1 MKSGDLVRVRIRPR
15 STGGW
20 FTPNNGR
27 VGIIV
32 RPGMRGPIGIW
43 WVLLEDGNQ
52 VGFEPTSL
60 EVIA

>member
-1 MKSGDLVRVRIRPR
+1 MKPCDLVRVRIRPPR
-15 STGGW
+15 GGW
-20 FTPNNGR
+20 FTPNNGK
-27 VGIIV
+27 VGVII
-32 RPGMRGPIGIW
+32 RPGTRGPIKIW